1 MCVCVCVSHVR
12 SHGTGMRNLKFMKFQ
27 SIDDRSGDNGM
38 SVSGLVESGKFYDLG
53 LHIIDKG

>member
-1 MCVCVCVSHVR
+1 
-12 SHGTGMRNLKFMKFQ
+12 MRNLKFMKFQ